1 MKDIKDYYQS
11 SHQELKKF
19 IDNDVLKYQKLRNYD
34 FGPNKRNNVSNLSKY
49 ISHRI
54 IFEFEIIKDVLKS
67 HKLVNVEK
75 FVQEVFW
82 RIYWKGW
89 LESRPQVWSEFIN
102 SSKLVDLDSHY
113 YSAVSGKTKISF
125 FNEWVQEL
133 KETNYLHNHTR
144 MWFASI
150 WIFSLNLPWQQGAN
164 FFLENLYDGDAA
176 SNILS
181 WRWVAGL
188 QTKGKHYIAR
198 ISNIEKYSDK
208 KIHNTKLNEIASPVE
223 EFTDDQIQ
231 KCRSEYGFSKINK
244 NLIIFEND
252 LYFSDRINDYKSY
265 EKIFL
270 VFLKN
275 NRVIKINK
283 NVLNFKYNL
292 ITNFNTEFKNSE
304 IIIDKNFSDYIK
316 NFKDFDCIYPFIGE
330 TLDFVNKLKKE
341 YNLNINF
348 IYRKED
354 IFCWKYSTKGFFN
367 FKKNIV
373 KIIKEL
379 NLY

>member
-1 MKDIKDYYQS
+1 MKDIKNYYQS
-11 SHQELKKF
+11 SHQELTKF
-19 IDNDVLKYQKLRNYD
+19 IDDDILKYQKFRNYD
-34 FGPNKRNNVSNLSKY
+34 FGPNKRDNVSNLSKY

-54 IFEFEIIKDVLKS
+54 IFEFQLIKDVLKS
-67 HKLVNVEK
+67 HKLINVEK

-89 LESRPQVWSEFIN
+89 LENRPQVWSEFIN
-102 SSKLVDLDSHY
+102 SSKLVDLDSNY

-198 ISNIEKYSDK
+198 ISNIAKYSDK
-208 KIHNTKLNEIASPVE
+208 KILNTKLNEIANPIE

-231 KCRSEYGFSKINK
+231 KCRQEYGFSKKNK

-252 LYFSDRINDYKSY
+252 LYFSNRINDYKSY

-304 IIIDKNFSDYIK
+304 VIIDKDFSNYIK
-316 NFKDFDCIYPFIGE
+316 NFKDFDCIYPFVGE
-330 TLDFVNKLKKE
+330 SLDFVNKLKEE

-379 NLY
+379 DLD

>member
-1 MKDIKDYYQS
+1 MKNIKNYYQS
-11 SHQELKKF
+11 SHQELTKF
-19 IDNDVLKYQKLRNYD
+19 IDDDILKYQKLRNYD
-34 FGPNKRNNVSNLSKY
+34 FGPNKRDNVSNLSKY

-54 IFEFEIIKDVLKS
+54 IFEFQLIKDVLKS
-67 HKLVNVEK
+67 HKLINVEK

-89 LESRPQVWSEFIN
+89 LENRPKVWSEFIN
-102 SSKLVDLDSHY
+102 SSKLVDLDSNY

-198 ISNIEKYSDK
+198 ISNIAKYSDK
-208 KIHNTKLNEIASPVE
+208 KILNTKLNEIANPIE

-231 KCRSEYGFSKINK
+231 KCRQEYGFSKKNK

-252 LYFSDRINDYKSY
+252 LYFSNRINDYKSY

-292 ITNFNTEFKNSE
+292 ITNFNAKFKNSE
-304 IIIDKNFSDYIK
+304 VIIDKDFSDYIK
-316 NFKDFDCIYPFIGE
+316 NFKDFDCIYPFVGE
-330 TLDFVNKLKKE
+330 SLDFINKLKEE

-379 NLY
+379 DLD